1 MKLIIKKIWRNLYN
15 YGLLITLKK
24 AVYFVF
30 KPLYKN
36 LTYKIYFIGLNNL
49 KDKPVGNHN
58 FIYKFVVREDIKII
72 KQIEDMEEWLQ
83 NRIIAKLNSN
93 CICLAAIEKNTVV
106 GFLIA
111 NLNELSIPWI
121 NFKKKLRTN
130 ECYGEQI
137 NINKKF
143 RGIGL
148 ASTLRLRVFEELRKR
163 GITKFYVGIPIW
175 NKIIRKSVI
184 NFGFTY
190 ITDISYLRVITCE
203 GLRLKRS
210 K

>member
-24 AVYFVF
+24 AVYFVI

-36 LTYKIYFIGLNNL
+36 LTYKMYFVELDNLIY
-49 KDKPVGNHN
+49 KPVGNHN
-58 FIYKFVVREDIKII
+58 FIYKFVDKEDIKII

-83 NRIIAKLNSN
+83 NRIISKLNNN
-93 CICLAAIEKNTVV
+93 CICLVAIDNNTVV

-111 NLNELSIPWI
+111 NLNEMSIPWI
-121 NFKKKLRTN
+121 NFKKKLRAN

-137 NINKKF
+137 NISKKF

-148 ASTLRLRVFEELRKR
+148 ASTIRLRVFEELRKR
-163 GITKFYVGIPIW
+163 GISKFYVGIPIW
-175 NKIIRKSVI
+175 NKIIRRSVI

-190 ITDISYLRVITCE
+190 LTDISYLRVITCE
-203 GLRLKRS
+203 GLRLNRS
-210 K
+210 I